1 MSESSSEESLI
12 KDALKFLDSLE
23 ELIEKY
29 RGDSWND
36 DEDGSKDIAHTAYLT
51 WDALNDVS
59 YYPNVKAYKNRDE
72 TLKDISDFLITNIP
86 DPDGLDDL

>member
-12 KDALKFLDSLE
+12 KDTLKFLDSLE

-36 DEDGSKDIAHTAYLT
+36 DEDGSKDIAHTTYLT
-51 WDALNDVS
+51 WDALNEVS
-59 YYPNVKAYKNRDE
+59 YYLNVKAQKIE
-72 TLKDISDFLITNIP
+72 MKP
-86 DPDGLDDL
+86 